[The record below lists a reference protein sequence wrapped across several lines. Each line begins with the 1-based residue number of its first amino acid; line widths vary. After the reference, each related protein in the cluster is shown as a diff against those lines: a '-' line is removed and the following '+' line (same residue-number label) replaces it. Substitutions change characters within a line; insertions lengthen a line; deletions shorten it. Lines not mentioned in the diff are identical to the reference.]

1 VEKGGDACWNRT
13 WIISNFSGDNCLY
26 RQFLHYECKTTFVN
40 SVTKNQPIRRYSQ
53 IDELHSPKACQLL
66 KGLSVMIAQ
75 DQKEAKVAHD
85 EADLLTVREV
95 AQQLRVDDTT
105 VRRWIKNGV
114 LEAITLPHR
123 GTRQAYRIRRSTL
136 NALLTPTERTASAQ

>member
-1 VEKGGDACWNRT
+1 MHSCA
-13 WIISNFSGDNCLY
+13 IY
-26 RQFLHYECKTTFVN
+26 QFEVTFV
-40 SVTKNQPIRRYSQ
+40 
-53 IDELHSPKACQLL
+53 
-66 KGLSVMIAQ
+66 Q
-75 DQKEAKVAHD
+75 DQKEDEVVQN

-95 AQQLRVDDTT
+95 AKKLRVDDTT

-136 NALLTPTERTASAQ
+136 DALLEPSQLPVN